1 MNPNFIR
8 ALFLAFA
15 TASTTTFA
23 EEISDNSAEQLSE
36 PSSIEE
42 TAAEDIA
49 KEPEEPAPLPLM
61 ELRKFA
67 DVFNKIKL
75 GYVEEID
82 DQTLLNYAI
91 KGMLS
96 GLDPHSAY
104 LEPTAF
110 TNLKESTSGSFG
122 GVGIEVGME
131 NGFVKVIAPIDETPA
146 QLGGILAGDL
156 IIELDDTPVKGMSLN
171 QAVEKMRG
179 DVGTDITLTLVR
191 SGTREPITLTLTR
204 AEIKTP
210 SVRSM
215 TLDDHYGYLR
225 ISQFQSNSGDQ
236 FARALQRLKSEGEE
250 LRGLIIDLRNNPG
263 GVLQAAVQ
271 ISDELLNEGLIVY
284 TKGRSEIAELS
295 FSATEGDSIEGTPVI
310 VLIDGGSASASEIL
324 AGALQDHSRAVIM
337 GTQSFGKGSVQ
348 NILQL
353 DEDHALKL
361 TTARYYTPNGR
372 SIQAQGI
379 IPDIVVNRAKLSE
392 EQTQDFYREA
402 DLEGHL
408 SNDGE
413 EKTEDDDKKVDSE
426 QTRMM
431 DRLEKDFQLQ
441 EALNLLKAVDIL
453 KIEI

>member
-179 DVGTDITLTLVR
+179 DVGTDITLKLVR

-295 FSATEGDSIEGTPVI
+295 FSATEGESIEGTPVI

-413 EKTEDDDKKVDSE
+413 EKTADDDKKVDSE